1 MVKDVEADDQG
12 NALRRLPAGGLVT
25 GRRFF
30 VAAGAATALMPGIA
44 RAAVASAVRLHD
56 HTTHTRF
63 VMEVSGGVDF
73 KLRCLA
79 DPYRL
84 AIDVPALQWAVS
96 DQPMTPVGL
105 ISRIQYNPQDTV
117 KTGIL
122 IDLSGPAK
130 VVRSFVL
137 PATAT
142 TPTRLVVDLEPTT
155 REAFLAET
163 GAAGTSSAGKVA
175 AAPRAPQVDTVRKK
189 VVAIDPGHGG
199 IDPGA
204 IGQDGTYEKHITL
217 AAAHQLKTRLESTG
231 RYKVVL
237 TRDDDDSLAL
247 RRRTEIAHAAAADI
261 FMSLHA
267 DSIHDP
273 AIRGLSV
280 YTLSDKASD
289 AEAEALAAHENQAD
303 IIIGMDL
310 SQQTAEVRNI
320 LVDLA
325 QRESRNLATHL
336 ASKLI
341 GELQREVRLLPNTH
355 RFAGFAVLKSPD
367 IPSVLIEMGYLSN
380 HTDETSLKKDAY
392 RAKLMAAI
400 LRGLDQY
407 FSPTVVARAM

>member
-1 MVKDVEADDQG
+1 
-12 NALRRLPAGGLVT
+12 
-25 GRRFF
+25 
-30 VAAGAATALMPGIA
+30 
-44 RAAVASAVRLHD
+44 
-56 HTTHTRF
+56 
-63 VMEVSGGVDF
+63 
-73 KLRCLA
+73 
-79 DPYRL
+79 
-84 AIDVPALQWAVS
+84 
-96 DQPMTPVGL
+96 
-105 ISRIQYNPQDTV
+105 SRIQYNPQDTV

>member
-1 MVKDVEADDQG
+1 MVNEGKSTGAQR
-12 NALRRLPAGGLVT
+12 AACQARGGGPVA

-30 VAAGAATALMPGIA
+30 LTGAAAISLIPRTAL
-44 RAAVASAVRLHD
+44 AAVASAVRLHD

-63 VMEVSGGVDF
+63 VMEVSSGIDF
-73 KLRCLA
+73 KIRTLA

-84 AIDVPALQWAVS
+84 AIDVAGLQWSVA
-96 DQPMTPVGL
+96 DQPSFPVGL
-105 ISRIQYNPQDTV
+105 ISNIQYKPQGTV
-117 KTGIL
+117 KTDIL
-122 IDLSGPAK
+122 FDLSGPAR
-130 VVRSFVL
+130 VANAFVL

-142 TPTRLVVDLEPTT
+142 TPTRLVIDLETTT
-155 REAFLAET
+155 REAFLA
-163 GAAGTSSAGKVA
+163 SAGAIGSAKPEKVA
-175 AAPRAPQVDTVRKK
+175 ATAKPAVQTRPKK
-189 VVAIDPGHGG
+189 VVVLDPGHGG

-217 AAAHQLKTRLESTG
+217 AAARQLQTRLENTG

-237 TRDDDDSLAL
+237 TREDDDSLAL
-247 RRRTEIAHAAAADI
+247 RHRTEIAHNAAADI

-273 AIRGLSV
+273 SIRGLSV
-280 YTLSDKASD
+280 YTLSEKASD

-310 SQQTAEVRNI
+310 TRETTEVRNI

-325 QRESRNLATHL
+325 QRESRNLATRL
-336 ASKLI
+336 AGTLI

-380 HTDETSLKKDAY
+380 HVDETALKKEAY
-392 RAKLMAAI
+392 RAKLMTAV
-400 LRGLDQY
+400 LKGLDQY
-407 FSPTVVARAM
+407 FSPTVIARQM